1 MGLKYPLIMNFSTLA
16 RLSIAY
22 KKIIKY
28 YERFIDENVLTLH
41 YSVEALIRDRDKT

>member
-1 MGLKYPLIMNFSTLA
+1 MGLKYPLIMNFSALA

-28 YERFIDENVLTLH
+28 YERFIDKNVLTLH
-41 YSVEALIRDRDKT
+41 YSVKALIRDRDKT